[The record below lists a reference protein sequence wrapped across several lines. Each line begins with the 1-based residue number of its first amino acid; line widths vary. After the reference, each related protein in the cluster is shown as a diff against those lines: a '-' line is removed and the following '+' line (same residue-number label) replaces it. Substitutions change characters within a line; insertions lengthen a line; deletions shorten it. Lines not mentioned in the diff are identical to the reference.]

1 MTCLPDLYTRT
12 TGGKQHVSR
21 FADSKTDR
29 SGWGVQACA
38 GVLRDP
44 FRYVYASRGDAD
56 FKKSQQTLLPVG
68 ERQPGRGMGP
78 VFLPRIRSDHGNH
91 LP

>member
-1 MTCLPDLYTRT
+1 MYPDLQTVKQIAA
-12 TGGKQHVSR
+12 GGAYR
-21 FADSKTDR
+21 
-29 SGWGVQACA
+29 ACA

-56 FKKSQQTLLPVG
+56 FKKSQQTLLPAG
-68 ERQPGRGMGP
+68 ERQSGRGMGP
-78 VFLPRIRSDHGNH
+78 VFLPGIRSDHGNH